1 MVGVDGVP
9 EGTAQIV
16 IEGEAH
22 TAPISNSVAVFRSR
36 EWPFDVQGRLP
47 ITVTNPESVSHSYY
61 RTLIEA
67 GTFHGFFQ
75 HQFII
80 VDADFDDVEDQFEPG

>member
-1 MVGVDGVP
+1 MVGVDGVS

-16 IEGEAH
+16 IEGEQH
-22 TAPISNSVAVFRSR
+22 TAPISNGVAVFRSR
-36 EWPFDVQGRLP
+36 EWPFDVQGRFP
-47 ITVTNPESVSHSYY
+47 ITVTNPELVPHSYY

-67 GTFHGFFQ
+67 DTLHDFYQ

-80 VDADFDDVEDQFEPG
+80 VDADFNGVEDQFEPG